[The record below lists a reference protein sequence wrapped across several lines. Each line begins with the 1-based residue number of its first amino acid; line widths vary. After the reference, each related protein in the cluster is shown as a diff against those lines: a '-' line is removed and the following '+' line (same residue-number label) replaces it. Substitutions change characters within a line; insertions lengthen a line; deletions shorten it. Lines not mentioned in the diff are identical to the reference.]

1 MKKEMKKI
9 EALITASV
17 LILTIVGACFSV
29 NAAMQVNPGVKQ
41 QQQQPQQSGNGN
53 IVGMIYDK
61 YANPVDKAI
70 VILYPKADLL
80 PSRIIRSVNGTYSF
94 GSVPSGQYR
103 IVAAKPLING
113 SGLTTLFVVNA
124 EATTTINVY
133 LTHGFGGHG
142 GNYSGENGTIA
153 GTIYDENSNPVNEAY
168 VLLVEKGK
176 FLPYDY
182 NISATD
188 GLYGFAKVPPGQYRI
203 IATKP
208 LIDGSGATTL
218 FVVSAGATTTI
229 DVYLNN
235 LLGGNQEMPGQQQ
248 QQMPL
253 KQQVLL
259 SK

>member
-1 MKKEMKKI
+1 MKKI
-9 EALITASV
+9 EALITASI
-17 LILTIVGACFSV
+17 LILTIVGACFSAG
-29 NAAMQVNPGVKQ
+29 AAIQVVCKVQ
-41 QQQQPQQSGNGN
+41 QPQQQPQHGGENGTGT
-53 IVGMIYDK
+53 IAGTIYDK

-70 VILYPKADLL
+70 VMLFPGGKFL
-80 PSRIIRSVNGTYSF
+80 PSQIVSSDNGAYIF
-94 GSVPSGQYR
+94 NAVPTGQYR

-113 SGLTTLFVVNA
+113 SGSTTAFIVN
-124 EATTTINVY
+124 EGATLLRNVY
-133 LTHGFGGHG
+133 LTHGFGGSG

-153 GTIYDENSNPVNEAY
+153 GTIYDENGGPVDEAY

-176 FLPYDY
+176 ILPYDY
-182 NISATD
+182 NISAAD
-188 GLYGFAKVPPGQYRI
+188 GSYGFVNVPPGQYRI

-208 LIDGSGATTL
+208 LIDGSGSTTL
-218 FVVSAGATTTI
+218 FVVSPGATTTI

-235 LLGGNQEMPGQQQ
+235 FVVGGGNQEIQGQQ

>member
-1 MKKEMKKI
+1 MKKI
-9 EALITASV
+9 EALLMASV

-29 NAAMQVNPGVKQ
+29 NAAMQVAPRMKQ
-41 QQQQPQQSGNGN
+41 QQQQPQQGGEGN
-53 IVGMIYDK
+53 IVGIIYDK

-80 PSRIIRSVNGTYSF
+80 PSRIVRSVNGTYSF
-94 GSVPSGQYR
+94 DSVPSGQYR
-103 IVAAKPLING
+103 VVAAKPLING
-113 SGLTTLFVVNA
+113 SGLTTLFTVNDGI
-124 EATTTINVY
+124 TTIRNVY

-153 GTIYDENSNPVNEAY
+153 GTIYDSNGNPVDEAY
-168 VLLVEKGK
+168 VLLFEKGK

-182 NISATD
+182 SISAED
-188 GLYGFAKVPPGQYRI
+188 GSYGFAKVPPGQYRI

-208 LIDGSGATTL
+208 LIDGSGMTTL
-218 FVVSAGATTTI
+218 FVVSPGATTII

-235 LLGGNQEMPGQQQ
+235 LVGGNQEIQGQQQ

-253 KQQVLL
+253 KQQVLI